1 MQFSLLATT
10 FLLGAAQGVFLALA
24 LLSAK
29 QGLTRANRYLALL
42 TLLFVGTLLDY
53 FLDETLL
60 TAQYPW
66 LRIVIWPK
74 EFFYG
79 ACIYLYTCELTQR
92 QPAGRASLHFLPAFV
107 HIAVAWPMLAFSH
120 DTQLLLMTHGE
131 GLSGAFEWWFFVLD
145 DFEQSLALGH
155 LGMYLAL
162 SLRHLARHRRRIAN
176 ELSYTERVSLLW
188 LRNLLLAI
196 IALYGLWFC
205 SHSLSWEQQWAQ
217 YLDLGLGLG
226 LVLLIYAMAYSGL
239 RQVRIFPQQQSEPLS
254 SSKVS
259 KLPESALKHQ
269 AEAAAELDFD
279 AEASLATSPEATP
292 APSLAQP
299 SSQLKEK
306 YRKSSLSAELSAS
319 LAAELT
325 QLMVE
330 QACYLDAQLSLPQ
343 LAEKLSVSTNYLS
356 QTINEQFEQNF
367 FDYIN
372 QQRIDYAAG
381 LLLDSDMAVVDVAVA
396 AGFNSKSAFYSAFKK
411 YRQLTPA
418 AYRKQ
423 AQAELVQ

>member
-1 MQFSLLATT
+1 MQFSLLSTV

-29 QGLTRANRYLALL
+29 QGLSRANRYLALL

-53 FLDETLL
+53 FLDETVL

-66 LRIVIWPK
+66 LRVLIWPK

-92 QPAGRASLHFLPAFV
+92 KPAGRASVHFLPALL
-107 HIAVAWPMLAFSH
+107 HIAVAWPMLALPSE
-120 DTQLLLMTHGE
+120 TQLLLMTHGE
-131 GLSGAFEWWFFVLD
+131 GLSEAFEGWFFVLD

-155 LGMYLAL
+155 LGIYLVL
-162 SLRHLARHRRRIAN
+162 SLRHLALHRRRIAN
-176 ELSYTERVSLLW
+176 ELSYTEKVSLLW

-196 IALYGLWFC
+196 IILYGLWFC
-205 SHSLSWEQQWAQ
+205 SHSLSWEGQWEQ

-239 RQVRIFPQQQSEPLS
+239 RQVRIFEPLPNEPLDART
-254 SSKVS
+254 KVQ
-259 KLPESALKHQ
+259 PEPIDCQ
-269 AEAAAELDFD
+269 ELED
-279 AEASLATSPEATP
+279 SPEPVAPAYATNE
-292 APSLAQP
+292 LRAQLTDKA
-299 SSQLKEK
+299 QVKAK
-306 YRKSSLSAELSAS
+306 YLKSSLSAELSAS
-319 LAAELT
+319 LATELN
-325 QLMVE
+325 QLMAE
-330 QACYLDAQLSLPQ
+330 HACYLDAELSLPQ

-356 QTINEQFEQNF
+356 QTINEQFGQNF

-381 LLLDSDMAVVDVAVA
+381 LLVDSDMAVVDVAVA
-396 AGFNSKSAFYSAFKK
+396 AGFNSKSAFYTAFKK
-411 YRQLTPA
+411 YRHLTPA

-423 AQAELVQ
+423 AKAELIQ